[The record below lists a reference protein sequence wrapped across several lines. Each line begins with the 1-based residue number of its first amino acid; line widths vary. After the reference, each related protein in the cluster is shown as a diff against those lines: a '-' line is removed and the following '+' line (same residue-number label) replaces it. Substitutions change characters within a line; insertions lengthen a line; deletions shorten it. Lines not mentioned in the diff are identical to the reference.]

1 MRSDSLIPL
10 VGAIVNFALALF
22 VLLQSPR
29 SAVARVFFVLVGS
42 FAVWNFGTFW
52 MFTIPADALYSP
64 NYYRALYWARFLQFG
79 VICIPVSFFHLSF
92 LIAGL
97 RIPPKLLYVLYAV
110 TVGLFISNFTGL
122 VVRGVY
128 YTGFAWYTEG
138 GPLFVPVFVL
148 FALDWASVLVLVR
161 HRRRQPRLVR
171 RRLTPL
177 IVAQTS
183 IALLGS
189 NDALPIVVQPAY
201 YPFTDTP
208 IYPVGSICVIFYGL
222 IVGYS
227 VLQHQ
232 LLNVH
237 VVLGRFGAH
246 LVRMLFFFC
255 IGFCLLLILAA
266 ISPLH
271 YNWVSFFGSLGV
283 LMASAI
289 IASTFFPKLLGGGAE
304 GLERRL
310 LGDQFEYQEQ
320 VRAFL
325 NEMSHYTEMSQ
336 LQEQIHELLVRT
348 FRLDTYQI
356 ILREEVTNSFI
367 LLQAQP
373 EEPSRPLPEFQVD
386 SPTFEFFQESGRDY
400 LMLGDENIR
409 LPGGTLERR
418 ARSALRHIRADFCF
432 PLMYHEDPLGLL
444 LVGKKA
450 TGDPFTATDVT
461 LLSELARNL
470 SVAINQIRL
479 KRQITQAQELE
490 LLGRMSRGMAH
501 DLNNLLTPISTLFQL
516 TQETGT
522 LDQELLPVA
531 TRNLA
536 SVHAY
541 IREALFFSEHLRPDI
556 QLAKLDSLV
565 EQAINVAKS
574 SRTKDVRIVSRL
586 ADDVW
591 AELDAVLVLRLIAN
605 VITNA
610 IDASAPGGEMV
621 VSLER
626 TSRIDADREWLRVRV
641 QDFGEGIPREHLNRI
656 FTPYFTTKNRGDRDR
671 GFGLGLAICR
681 KIAALHGGN
690 LSIESQ
696 VRRGT
701 TVQIDLPSRPA
712 AAAEPAAATTQSSRL
727 AAVQNAA

>member
-1 MRSDSLIPL
+1 MRPDALIPL
-10 VGAIVNFALALF
+10 VGAIVNLALAVF

-29 SAVARVFFVLVGS
+29 STVARVFFVLVGS

-52 MFTIPADALYSP
+52 MFTIPKDELFSH
-64 NYYRALYWARFLQFG
+64 NYYRALFWARFLQFG
-79 VICIPVSFFHLSF
+79 VICIPASFFHLSF

-110 TVGLFISNFTGL
+110 TAGLFVSNFSSL

-128 YTGFAWYTEG
+128 HTGFAWYTEG
-138 GPLFVPVFVL
+138 GPLFLAVFFL

-189 NDALPIVVQPAY
+189 NDALPIVVQPAN
-201 YPFTDTP
+201 YPFTDAP

-237 VVLGRFGAH
+237 VVLGRYGAH

-266 ISPLH
+266 ISPLK

-283 LMASAI
+283 LMTSAI
-289 IASTFFPKLLGGGAE
+289 LASMFFPKLLGGGAE

-325 NEMSHYTEMSQ
+325 NEMSQYTEMAQ
-336 LQEQIHELLVRT
+336 LQEEIHRLLVRA
-348 FRLDTYQI
+348 FRLDTYEI

-373 EEPSRPLPEFQVD
+373 EEPSRQLPEFQPD
-386 SPTFEFFQESGRDY
+386 SPSFEYFRESGSEY
-400 LMLGDENIR
+400 LILGDENIR
-409 LPGGTLERR
+409 LPAGALERQAR
-418 ARSALRHIRADFCF
+418 ASLRHIRADFCF
-432 PLMYHEDPLGLL
+432 PLMYHEEPLGLL

-450 TGDPFTATDVT
+450 TGDPFTATDVS
-461 LLSELARNL
+461 LFSELARNL
-470 SVAINQIRL
+470 SVVINQIRL
-479 KRQITQAQELE
+479 KKQITQAQELE

-501 DLNNLLTPISTLFQL
+501 DLNNLLTPISTLLQL
-516 TQETGT
+516 TEETGIVN
-522 LDQELLPVA
+522 DELLPIA
-531 TRNLA
+531 SRNLA
-536 SVHAY
+536 SVRAY

-556 QLAKLDSLV
+556 QPARLDVLV
-565 EQAINVAKS
+565 LHAIEVAKS
-574 SRTKDVRIVSRL
+574 SRTKHVRILPRL
-586 ADDVW
+586 AGDVP
-591 AELDAVLVLRLIAN
+591 AELDSVLVQRLIAN
-605 VITNA
+605 LIANA
-610 IDASAPGGEMV
+610 IDASGPGGEV
-621 VSLER
+621 IVSLER

-656 FTPYFTTKNRGDRDR
+656 FTPYFTTNNRGDRDR
-671 GFGLGLAICR
+671 GFGLGLAICL
-681 KIAALHGGN
+681 KIASLHGGN
-690 LSIESQ
+690 LSVESQ
-696 VRRGT
+696 LRRGT
-701 TVQIDLPSRPA
+701 TVQLDLPSRPA
-712 AAAEPAAATTQSSRL
+712 VSVETATDTEQSSV
-727 AAVQNAA
+727 AVRNAA